1 MLTAEELNAY
11 YWPQLFLV
19 SDENLST
26 EQFPDLLN
34 LSRTSL
40 DTSQIYVIFNTF
52 NIYLWIGNQADP
64 YYLN

>member
-11 YWPQLFLV
+11 FLV

-26 EQFPDLLN
+26 ERFPDLLN

-40 DTSQIYVIFNTF
+40 DTS
-52 NIYLWIGNQADP
+52 
-64 YYLN
+64 